1 MGISLFEAMVMG
13 PLLSA
18 YWARKSTRDDK
29 EFPLIGPVLKA
40 FSRFQDYLEAKYEIE
55 RLRNDLRLVIMTD
68 NEYCKGLGEDTK
80 RLWEALKGLLQ
91 CPAIADGNHNEP
103 AWYDPETAMAEK
115 KARACMH
122 SEG

>member
-1 MGISLFEAMVMG
+1 MDIVERLAQWAENDMKAEAI
-13 PLLSA
+13 A
-18 YWARKSTRDDK
+18 
-29 EFPLIGPVLKA
+29 
-40 FSRFQDYLEAKYEIE
+40 LEAKYEIE

-115 KARACMH
+115 KARAALK
-122 SEG
+122 EGE